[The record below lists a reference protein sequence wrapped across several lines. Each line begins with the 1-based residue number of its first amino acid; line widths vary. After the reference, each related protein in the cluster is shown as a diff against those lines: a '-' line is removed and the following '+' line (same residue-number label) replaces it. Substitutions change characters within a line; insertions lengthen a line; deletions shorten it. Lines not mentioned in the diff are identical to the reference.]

1 MGGVTS
7 WIVLSAVLTDLLTT
21 GLDGHG
27 LQRNRVPGDQGRS
40 DRLEPYAGQLQDQD
54 EKGSLSDQLSDDR
67 GSRQR
72 TTVDVDGRQGQFN
85 VQPEQVGGA

>member
-1 MGGVTS
+1 V
-7 WIVLSAVLTDLLTT
+7 IK
-21 GLDGHG
+21 
-27 LQRNRVPGDQGRS
+27 
-40 DRLEPYAGQLQDQD
+40 PYAGQLQDQD

>member
-40 DRLEPYAGQLQDQD
+40 DRLDNAGRV
-54 EKGSLSDQLSDDR
+54 SAS
-67 GSRQR
+67 
-72 TTVDVDGRQGQFN
+72 
-85 VQPEQVGGA
+85 